1 MLPCVITTLKVKV
14 YTGKSDLLRIIIFY
28 YYLSDNIKKSNRVSA
43 SVGHTEH
50 VLINYMVIPEYIRAK
65 RPYYFILQP
74 LKCINGV
81 HKLAASRI
89 ISVVPGKH
97 TV

>member
-14 YTGKSDLLRIIIFY
+14 YTGKSDLLPIIFY

-65 RPYYFILQP
+65 RRYYFILQP
-74 LKCINGV
+74 LECINGV
-81 HKLAASRI
+81 YKLAASRI
-89 ISVVPGKH
+89 ISVVLGTH
-97 TV
+97 IV

>member
-1 MLPCVITTLKVKV
+1 MRNYNVESKSVH
-14 YTGKSDLLRIIIFY
+14 GKKRFASNYFLL
-28 YYLSDNIKKSNRVSA
+28 LSVRQFKKSNRVSG

-65 RPYYFILQP
+65 RRYYFILQP

-81 HKLAASRI
+81 DKLAVSGI